1 MSFVIKPLLLLPLL
15 SAPSLAQEG
24 VDIMTAIET
33 ANGRFIGQIIA
44 ADLGA
49 GRAGEPDNVY
59 ALRMLT
65 EAGDII
71 EIRID
76 AGDGAIIE
84 VNGRGLVEARRP
96 IAGRF

>member
-1 MSFVIKPLLLLPLL
+1 MSFSIKPLLLLPLL
-15 SAPSLAQEG
+15 SAPALAQDG
-24 VDIMTAIET
+24 VDIITAIEI
-33 ANGRFIGQIIA
+33 ANGRFIGQVIA
-44 ADLGA
+44 ADLG
-49 GRAGEPDNVY
+49 AGEPDNVY

-65 EAGDII
+65 DAGDII

-96 IAGRF
+96 VTGGF